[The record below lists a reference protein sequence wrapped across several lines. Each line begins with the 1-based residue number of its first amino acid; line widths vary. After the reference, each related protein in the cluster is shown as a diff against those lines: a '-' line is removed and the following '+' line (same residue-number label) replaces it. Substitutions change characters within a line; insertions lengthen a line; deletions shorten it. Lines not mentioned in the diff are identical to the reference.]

1 MDNLFGRTQIF
12 TDAEEITT
20 ENVLSVLESASRV
33 HQQNVDQIEY
43 LWNYYKGKQPI
54 LERIKEIRP
63 EINNMIVEN
72 RAKEIVDF
80 KVGYLVGEPIQYVG
94 RGDADTERINL
105 LNDMMLLQDKES
117 QDGDL
122 ATWQMICGTSYRG
135 VFPGEEGEIFNSYS
149 IDPRQAFV
157 VYSSGIDKS
166 PVLGG
171 YLVVD
176 SENNTHYTLY
186 TKDLRFRILNLD
198 TIEEVSPHFIGRIP
212 IIEYPANSARLGAFE
227 PVLTLLDA
235 INTVDSNR
243 VDGIEQFIQSL
254 IVCINCEFSEG
265 TTAGSIMQQGMV
277 KLRSIDGMTQD
288 IKILSEQLNQSETEI
303 AKSDMYNAVLTICM
317 MPNRN
322 GGSSTSDT
330 GIAVIYRDG
339 WEAAES
345 SAKKQET
352 IWKKSER
359 QFLRVVQSICDTVG
373 GLSFNAGEIDIKF
386 TRRNYENIQSKAQV
400 LTQMLDNAKIDPK
413 LAFIYSNMFPDPEEA
428 YKMSLPYIK
437 ASTETSEDTTGREA

>member
-12 TDAEEITT
+12 TDVEEIGKD
-20 ENVLSVLESASRV
+20 NILDVLDEASKV
-33 HQQNVDQIEY
+33 HEQNVTEIEY

-94 RGDADTERINL
+94 RGAADTDTVNL
-105 LNDMMLLQDKES
+105 LNDMMLQRDKES
-117 QDGDL
+117 QDEDL
-122 ATWQMICGTSYRG
+122 ATWQMICGTGYRG
-135 VFPGEEGEIFNSYS
+135 VFPSEEDTPFVAYS

-157 VYSSGIDKS
+157 VYSSGIDKR
-166 PVLGG
+166 PMLGV
-171 YLVVD
+171 YQVVD
-176 SENNTHYTLY
+176 SEGDTHYTCY
-186 TKDLRFRILNLD
+186 T
-198 TIEEVSPHFIGRIP
+198 EELVYKVVGEDISVESNPIGLIP

-227 PVLTLLDA
+227 PVITLLDA

-254 IVCINCEFSEG
+254 VVCFNVEFEEDV
-265 TTAGSIMQQGMV
+265 TAGKIMQSGLLPLKRM
-277 KLRSIDGMTQD
+277 DGLEQD
-288 IKILSEQLNQSETEI
+288 VKILSQELNQSETEV
-303 AKSDMYNAVLTICM
+303 AKADMYNAVLTICM

-345 SAKKQET
+345 AAKKQEML
-352 IWKKSER
+352 WRKSER
-359 QFLRVVQSICDTVG
+359 QFLRVVEKICTTILDEPFKA
-373 GLSFNAGEIDIKF
+373 SDIDIKF

-400 LTQMLDNAKIDPK
+400 LTSMLDNGKIDPK

-428 YKMSLPYIK
+428 YRMSLPYIT
-437 ASTETSEDTTGREA
+437 ATSSQEVGREA

>member
-12 TDAEEITT
+12 TDVDAVTR
-20 ENVLSVLESASRV
+20 ENILDVLGEASKV
-33 HQQNVDQIEY
+33 HAKNVKEIEY
-43 LWNYYKGKQPI
+43 LFNYYKGKQPI
-54 LERIKEIRP
+54 LERIKNIRP

-94 RGDADTERINL
+94 REGKDLKT
-105 LNDMMLLQDKES
+105 LNDMMVMRDKES
-117 QDGDL
+117 QDEDL
-122 ATWQMICGTSYRG
+122 ATWQMIAGLGIRG
-135 VFPGEEGEIFNSYS
+135 AFPTKEEPPFNAYS

-166 PVLGG
+166 PMLGV
-171 YLVVD
+171 YQVVD
-176 SENNTHYTLY
+176 SEGDVHYTCY
-186 TKDLRFRILNLD
+186 TNELQFKVKGDVL
-198 TIEEVSPHFIGRIP
+198 EEVLPNVIGRIP

-227 PVLTLLDA
+227 PVITLLDA
-235 INTVDSNR
+235 INTVNSNR

-254 IVCINCEFSEG
+254 IVCINCEFPEG
-265 TTAGSIMQQGMV
+265 TTAGGMMQSGMV
-277 KLRSIDGMTQD
+277 NLTSIDGLSQD

-303 AKSDMYNAVLTICM
+303 VKADMYQAVLTICM

-345 SAKKQET
+345 AAKKQEML
-352 IWKKSER
+352 WKKSER
-359 QFLRVVQSICDTVG
+359 DFLRVVQSICDGVSQG
-373 GLSFNAGEIDIKF
+373 SFVANEVDIKF
-386 TRRNYENIQSKAQV
+386 TRRNFENIQSKAQV
-400 LTQMLDNAKIDPK
+400 LTQMLDNPKIDPK

-428 YKMSLPYIK
+428 YRMSLPYI
-437 ASTETSEDTTGREA
+437 GREA